1 MNDDKI
7 IIELKPVIYAH
18 HHGYRMVAK
27 AYNISQQIVDALVA
41 SNHHLYFTN
50 RKLDEQFRPLKFRFF
65 SLDIEANERK
75 EKCYVL
81 ARLESRQD
89 VITHRGLVSATQF
102 YVIDGP
108 NCKIFEDEL
117 QANAALLM
125 AKIPFL
131 KFNLDKLARNE
142 VANLTPTRLEL
153 DADAPNKQ
161 LQELPSN
168 PILPRL
174 QALFTEEI
182 IEAIEKRQKIFVR
195 SKDFSDPIAIF
206 NLYCRTFFTAQ
217 LEYYRKN
224 TAFSTAEL
232 STEILDYDLVFLLAT
247 VGDKMTNKSTN
258 IKIISLDSSESGR
271 NALWYLGEVKL
282 PEYYRLLSERIVKP
296 SFTAIQNLKGYCDFL
311 LNRKESVAIKDFNDQ
326 VAGLLN
332 FVDALDR
339 IALGN
344 DFLNMLPF
352 FKFSSK
358 LLETMRSV
366 GIAEDA
372 SQKLETLQG
381 QAWQGKQN
389 FLQNIENIIGQAQTQ
404 KWRDAI
410 LKSSIELEWEDTK
423 DQRSRTEVLQNLF
436 ASLFKIFSDS
446 TPRPEWPTEMLEPFV
461 QLVLDWFGFL
471 LKRSG
476 DITWPGFSESFI
488 KAIEDFAPAASNVKE
503 KILRRMLDERAG
515 LGCVPD
521 EKEIAQAGLIFGIWS
536 SLLDACTKVNP
547 VPLSRDL
554 VYERIWQQQIR
565 EIIAKINL
573 EKIHERTF
581 SKPLR
586 TLCRQLNGLYVEK
599 DRNKTLFYEMWRAM
613 EAKPLEVTARMFFL
627 EIYANNE
634 FTPNDYKS
642 VFENSSSRLQAF
654 IDRIMRALMETSY
667 KSLEIEYR
675 QHEELAFKFVRQ
687 LSFLAKQPLRFESRA
702 QGEEIQNL
710 VRDTFIFTGKYFALR
725 PEQHFHFWQIVEDAV
740 ATGWENN
747 RNYLAF
753 TDEILIQ
760 AELLMNLNLFENR
773 DNRRLWVNGFFF
785 ALEMPQFASRF
796 GNLKHEAKEVFYYNL
811 CGFIDAAENIL
822 KRENN
827 PKLKRSIMPTLW
839 SYLANAP
846 GGNDPDVDRCFE
858 KMMQFIESNVYG
870 FDLNFTELCREA
882 ERIPCVGKQSRLT
895 FVERGGS
902 IFLSNCDHENY
913 LLQLAVATQDRPERI
928 KMLLTSLRKM
938 VQIAEVDRLLNEV
951 IGKYYL
957 SAFSWKKKRAWQMV
971 FDQLF
976 KRQND

>member
-18 HHGYRMVAK
+18 HHGYRVVAK
-27 AYNISQQIVDALVA
+27 AHNISQQIVDALVA

-65 SLDIEANERK
+65 SLEVGEQR

-81 ARLESRQD
+81 ARLEPRQD

-102 YVIDGP
+102 YVIDSD
-108 NCKIFEDEL
+108 NCKIFENEL
-117 QANAALLM
+117 QSNAVLLM

-131 KFNLDKLARNE
+131 NFNLDKLPRNE

-174 QALFTEEI
+174 QALFTEET

-224 TAFSTAEL
+224 SAFSTAEL

-271 NALWYLGEVKL
+271 NALWYLGEEKL

-311 LNRKESVAIKDFNDQ
+311 LNRKESVAIRDFNDQ

-332 FVDALDR
+332 FVDALNR

-352 FKFSSK
+352 FKSSSK
-358 LLETMRSV
+358 LLETMRSA
-366 GIAEDA
+366 GIADDA
-372 SQKLETLQG
+372 SQKLVTLKG
-381 QAWQGKQN
+381 QAWQGKQD
-389 FLQNIENIIGQAQTQ
+389 FLQNIENVIGQAQTQ
-404 KWRDAI
+404 KWRDVI

-423 DQRSRTEVLQNLF
+423 NQRSRTEVLQNLF

-446 TPRPEWPTEMLEPFV
+446 TPRPEWPAEILEPFV

-488 KAIEDFAPAASNVKE
+488 KAIKDLAPAASNVKE
-503 KILRRMLDERAG
+503 KILRRMLDERTG

-521 EKEIAQAGLIFGIWS
+521 EPDEKKVIQAGLIFDIWS

-554 VYERIWQQQIR
+554 VYERIWQQQIQ
-565 EIIAKINL
+565 EIIAKIDL
-573 EKIHERTF
+573 ERIDERAF

-586 TLCRQLNGLYVEK
+586 TLCRQLNDLYVEK
-599 DRNKTLFYEMWRAM
+599 DRNKTLFYEMWHAM
-613 EAKPLEVTARMFFL
+613 EVKPLEVTARLFFL

-642 VFENSSSRLQAF
+642 VFENSSSRLQTF
-654 IDRIMRALMETSY
+654 IDRIMRALMETSH
-667 KSLEIEYR
+667 KSLEIRDR
-675 QHEELAFKFVRQ
+675 QHEEFAFKFVRQ
-687 LSFLAKQPLRFESRA
+687 LSFLAKQPLRLESRA
-702 QGEEIQNL
+702 QAQEIQSL
-710 VRDTFIFTGKYFALR
+710 VRDNFIFTGKYFMLR
-725 PEQHFHFWQIVEDAV
+725 LEQHFRFWQTVEDAV
-740 ATGWENN
+740 ATGLEKN
-747 RNYLAF
+747 RSYLAF
-753 TDEILIQ
+753 TDEIFIQ
-760 AELLMNLNLFENR
+760 AELLMNLNLLENR
-773 DNRRLWVNGFFF
+773 DYRRLRVNGFFF

-796 GNLKHEAKEVFYYNL
+796 EKLAPDVRMAFFNNL
-811 CGFIDAAENIL
+811 CGFIDAAENIQSL
-822 KRENN
+822 KH
-827 PKLKRSIMPTLW
+827 SILPTLW
-839 SYLANAP
+839 SYLSRIP
-846 GGNDPDVDRCFE
+846 QGNDLNADRCFQ
-858 KMMQFIESNVYG
+858 KMMQFIVNNTSGFIVSFPVLCKEIES
-870 FDLNFTELCREA
+870 
-882 ERIPCVGKQSRLT
+882 IPCNSTPLQLSFDEINNR
-895 FVERGGS
+895 
-902 IFLSNCDHENY
+902 IFIRKCDYRHY
-913 LLQLAVATQDRPERI
+913 LLQLATATQNRRARI
-928 KMLLTSLRKM
+928 QMLLNFLVTL
-938 VQIAEVDRLLNEV
+938 VGPAEVEGHIKELIE
-951 IGKYYL
+951 KYYL
-957 SAFSWKKKRAWQMV
+957 PSRLSDPFGEIRNSWESEFNRLSKR
-971 FDQLF
+971 
-976 KRQND
+976 